1 MRPHSEPGIRRDAN
15 GRIRAYVRANGR
27 LRFKR
32 FPAGTS
38 LDTVRRWRMDTRV
51 SLELTKRAS
60 GTLAADIEPFL
71 RQLADRPRLVAER
84 RQQLEWWAARLGHL
98 QRHAITPSDVRA
110 ALAELRQTHA
120 ASTCNHYRQALFSL
134 YKTLDGRDARNP
146 VRDVAPFPNPA
157 PQVRGL
163 SYDAV
168 LSILASMSDQGSA
181 TVKGRP
187 RVDGSAAKA
196 RCRVLAFTG
205 MRPSELMRYRP
216 EHWDRKTQTL
226 VVFTGKGGRTRTIP
240 LSSPAVEA
248 LENLESLGAIGPFS
262 TSTVRRAFVRAAERL
277 GFHGV
282 RPYDLRHSFGT
293 ALYRAAG
300 DTRLVKE
307 LLGHSDSRMT
317 ERYTLGHVP
326 EAMRAATAVFESQL
340 GGREMLRIVPD
351 NRSGPSKLAREV
363 STRRK

>member
-1 MRPHSEPGIRRDAN
+1 MRTHHERGSRRDAS
-15 GRIRAYVRANGR
+15 GRIRAYVRANGQ

-32 FPAGTS
+32 FPPGTS
-38 LDTVRRWRMDTRV
+38 LDAVRRWRIDTRV
-51 SLELTKRAS
+51 SLELTKHAV

-71 RQLADRPRLVAER
+71 RQIADRPRLVAER
-84 RQQLEWWAARLGHL
+84 RKQLEWWAARLGHL
-98 QRHAITPSDVRA
+98 RRHAITTSDVRA
-110 ALAELRQTHA
+110 ALADLRRTRA

-134 YKTLDGRDARNP
+134 YKNLDGRDVPNP
-146 VRDVAPFPNPA
+146 VRDVTPFPTPA
-157 PQVRGL
+157 PEPRGL
-163 SYDAV
+163 SYDTV
-168 LSILASMSDQGSA
+168 LGILAAMSDQGSA

-216 EHWDRKTQTL
+216 EHLDRATQTL
-226 VVFTGKGGRTRTIP
+226 VVLTGKGGRTRTIP
-240 LSSPAVEA
+240 LSAPAVEA
-248 LENLESLGAIGPFS
+248 LEQLESLGAIGPFS
-262 TSTVRRAFVRAAERL
+262 TSAVRRAFVRAAERL
-277 GFHGV
+277 GIRGV

-326 EAMRAATAVFESQL
+326 AAMRAATAAFESHL
-340 GGREMLRIVPD
+340 GGRE
-351 NRSGPSKLAREV
+351 
-363 STRRK
+363 T